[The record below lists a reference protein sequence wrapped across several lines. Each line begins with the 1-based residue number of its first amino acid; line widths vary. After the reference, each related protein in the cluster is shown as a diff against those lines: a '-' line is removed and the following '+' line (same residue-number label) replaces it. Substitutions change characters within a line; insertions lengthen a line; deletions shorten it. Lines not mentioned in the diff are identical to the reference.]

1 MKIIRFTKVRYL
13 SFTIAL
19 LLIGAGI
26 TYGILVGPRW
36 GIDFKQGLNM
46 VLSVKDYDSET
57 GSFRPAQSKSDR
69 LLIEEVRSWFDSLD
83 TKPRVQLQNDEFA
96 RYTLRLI
103 FSDELI
109 KSLENEDSIDAR
121 FDFATIERDKLVKTI
136 EAQQV
141 KVVEA
146 SVFDQGLVNDYSGR
160 LVVIESSQSSSPSWT
175 ANSWR
180 QLIMLLLI
188 VLLLITI
195 YIWVRFTLSYAVAA
209 TITLVGDILVMIG
222 FIAVLPFE
230 VSKTTIAALLTI
242 VGYSLNDTIVIFDRI
257 RENRTGMSESPLPV
271 VINTSITQS
280 LTRTIIT
287 SLTTLL
293 AVGALFIFTEGDVKA
308 FAANMAIGVIYGT
321 FSSNFIAP
329 SLFLEFSRIKAFL
342 AKKKHDKKFG
352 TTQTKSTNEN
362 TTTEGAT
369 LNDKGE
375 VEVELIQRK
384 QRRKKK
390 K

>member
-1 MKIIRFTKVRYL
+1 MKVIKFTKVRYF
-13 SFTIAL
+13 SFLIAL
-19 LLIGAGI
+19 ALIVAGI
-26 TYGILVGPRW
+26 TYGVLVGPRW

-46 VLSVKDYDSET
+46 VLSVKDYDEATS
-57 GSFRPAQSKSDR
+57 SFVPVANEDGDR
-69 LLIEEVRSWFDSLD
+69 LFIEEIREWFKDLED
-83 TKPRVQLQNDEFA
+83 KPRVQLQNQEFA

-109 KSLENEDSIDAR
+109 KSLETEDSIEAR
-121 FDFATIERDKLVKTI
+121 FDFATIEKDKLVAAM
-136 EAQQV
+136 EQNQV

-146 SVFDQGLVNDYSGR
+146 SVFDQGLVNDYTGR

-175 ANSWR
+175 ANSWH
-180 QLIMLLLI
+180 QLIVLLLI

-195 YIWVRFTLSYAVAA
+195 YIWVRFTLAYAVAA

-222 FIAVLPFE
+222 FICVLPFE

-257 RENRTGMSESPLPV
+257 RENRASMSESPLPV

-280 LTRTIIT
+280 LSRTIIT

-329 SLFLEFSRIKAFL
+329 ALFLEFSKIKAAI
-342 AKKKHDKKFG
+342 AKRRHDKKFG
-352 TTQTKSTNEN
+352 TTQTKASDANAL
-362 TTTEGAT
+362 EGAT
-369 LNDKGE
+369 VNDRGE